1 MGALPAPRKDP
12 VPTPT
17 PADLHARADAIW
29 RPVCPG
35 DAGANIYSA
44 TAAAMLAGTA
54 VRSPRAAKW
63 VHSLDRYE
71 DHWRERGHAPRE
83 NTRARHTLPP
93 EERRLGEWG
102 RYQRRFEDQLNAY
115 QRARLDVSPAF
126 EWDPLGRQWRERFAA
141 CVRFVDRRGT
151 LPRLS
156 ASDRE
161 EFALARWLG
170 RQLFRLQAGS
180 LDEARVHE
188 LHRLL
193 RWPRSGSE

>member
-1 MGALPAPRKDP
+1 MGAPPAPRKDP

-44 TAAAMLAGTA
+44 TAAAMLAGTV

-83 NTRARHTLPP
+83 NTRARHTLPQKNVASAN
-93 EERRLGEWG
+93 GVAI
-102 RYQRRFEDQLNAY
+102 NA
-115 QRARLDVSPAF
+115 ALKTSS
-126 EWDPLGRQWRERFAA
+126 
-141 CVRFVDRRGT
+141 T
-151 LPRLS
+151 LT
-156 ASDRE
+156 
-161 EFALARWLG
+161 
-170 RQLFRLQAGS
+170 
-180 LDEARVHE
+180 
-188 LHRLL
+188 
-193 RWPRSGSE
+193 SGHA